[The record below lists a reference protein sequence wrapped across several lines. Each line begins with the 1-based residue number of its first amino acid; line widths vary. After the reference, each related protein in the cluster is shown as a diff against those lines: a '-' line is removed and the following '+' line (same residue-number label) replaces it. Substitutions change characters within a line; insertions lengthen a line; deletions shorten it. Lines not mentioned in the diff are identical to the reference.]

1 MREKR
6 KGVFTNLRRRSQ
18 VTSAASSAAKRGDAA
33 FQRARAMLPAK
44 FASLMTRRAWT
55 REELIVAFN
64 LYCKIPFG
72 RIHIRNPLVM
82 DLAKAIGRTPSAVS
96 WKLANFARLDPA
108 LQKRNIAGASH
119 GARAEVEIWN
129 EFNKNWEELAF
140 ESERLL
146 EKMTEQAP
154 EAEMLQ
160 EFPEGKTRETLVRT
174 RINQGFFRAAVL
186 AAYGAKCCI
195 SGLSIPQLLNA
206 SHIVPWKIDV
216 KNRTN
221 PRNGL
226 CLSVIH
232 DRAFDCGLLTV
243 TPDLKVR
250 LSPRITGGATDEIL
264 QSFLGRF
271 ENAPI
276 SVPRRFAPDKNFL
289 RYHNERVF
297 LSR

>member
-1 MREKR
+1 
-6 KGVFTNLRRRSQ
+6 
-18 VTSAASSAAKRGDAA
+18 
-33 FQRARAMLPAK
+33 
-44 FASLMTRRAWT
+44 MTRRDWT

-72 RIHIRNPLVM
+72 RIHIRNPLVIG
-82 DLAKAIGRTPSAVS
+82 LAKSIGRTPSAVS

-108 LQKRNIAGASH
+108 LQSRNIAGATH
-119 GARAEVEIWN
+119 GARAEIEIWK
-129 EFNKNWEELAF
+129 EFNQNWEKLAF

-146 EKMTEQAP
+146 GKITGQTPDP
-154 EAEMLQ
+154 EVTR
-160 EFPEGKTRETLVRT
+160 EFPEGRTRETLVRA

-186 AAYGAKCCI
+186 AAYGARCCI
-195 SGLSIPQLLNA
+195 TGLSIPQLLNA
-206 SHIVPWKIDV
+206 SHIVPWIIDI

-232 DRAFDCGLLTV
+232 DRAFDCGLMTV
-243 TPDLKVR
+243 TPDLKVK
-250 LSPRITGGATDEIL
+250 LSPQVRGSGTDEAL
-264 QSFLGRF
+264 RSFLWRF

-276 SVPRRFAPDKNFL
+276 SAPRRFGPDEKFL
-289 RYHNERVF
+289 RYHNERIF